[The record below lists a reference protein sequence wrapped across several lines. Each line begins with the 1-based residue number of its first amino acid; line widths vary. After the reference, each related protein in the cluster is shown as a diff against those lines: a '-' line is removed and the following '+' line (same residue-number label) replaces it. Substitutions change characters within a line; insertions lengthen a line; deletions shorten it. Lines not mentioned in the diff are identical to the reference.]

1 MTYTVLDDVTFI
13 CKYRYEGDTE
23 WNDIEGSSIDY
34 LKRKMCEYTDNWS
47 SVDYK
52 IYAVVEE
59 GHEETVEF

>member
-1 MTYTVLDDVTFI
+1 MGYTVLDDVTFI
-13 CKYRYEGDTE
+13 CKYRYEGDDE

-34 LKRKMCEYTDNWS
+34 LKRKMCECTDNGS

-59 GHEETVEF
+59 GHEEPVEF